1 LRVIWKN
8 RAVTERKKRIVR
20 SWNRAL
26 PDAGMDTLKIIP
38 LGGLGE
44 FGLNMMLLE
53 YGDAAVAIDCGLMFP
68 GADLLGIDLVI
79 PDVSYL
85 IERRDKLKAIVL
97 THAHEDHVGALPFIL
112 EHFNVPIFGTRLTL
126 GLLANKLREH
136 DLEDTV
142 DVRQIT
148 AGAPWDIAPFRIEG
162 IRVTHSLMD
171 CLALAVETPI
181 GTVIHTGDFK
191 IDNTPMEGEMFD
203 FQRFAAYGE
212 RGVLLLLSDSTNVE
226 RTGHTP
232 SEREVGSN
240 LEQIIQSSTG
250 KVLVSTFS
258 SSIPRIQQVV
268 EISERSDRR
277 VVLSGRSMI
286 RNSQVA
292 AELGYLHL
300 PRNAMTESDRWQD
313 LPESRLT
320 FLTTGSQGEPLSA
333 LHRIALNDHKN
344 IKITPGDTVILSSK
358 FIPGN
363 EKTISNLIDHL
374 YRRGAEVH
382 YEKVSEIH
390 VSGHASQEELKIMLQ
405 LTRPRYFVPIHGE
418 YRHLVRHRRLAQEV
432 GIPAE
437 NCFILEDG
445 DVLELSAQ
453 SAQKTTSIQVGKV
466 FVDGKGVGDVGDIVI
481 RDRRHLSEDGMVL
494 AVMAIHQQ
502 SGELVAGP
510 DMISRGFMSA
520 EESEEVLE
528 HAKKVVLETLG
539 AMNRETRTDPA
550 ELKEEVRR
558 ALRRFF
564 RKKLERHPVVLP
576 YIIET

>member
-1 LRVIWKN
+1 
-8 RAVTERKKRIVR
+8 
-20 SWNRAL
+20 
-26 PDAGMDTLKIIP
+26 
-38 LGGLGE
+38 
-44 FGLNMMLLE
+44 
-53 YGDAAVAIDCGLMFP
+53 
-68 GADLLGIDLVI
+68 LGIDLVI

-85 IERRDKLKAIVL
+85 IEQRDKLKAIVL
-97 THAHEDHVGALPFIL
+97 THAHEDHVGALPYIL
-112 EHFNVPIFGTRLTL
+112 EHFNVPIYGTRLTL

-148 AGAPWDIAPFRIEG
+148 AGEPWDVGPFRIEG

-171 CLALAVETPI
+171 CLALAIETPI

-212 RGVLLLLSDSTNVE
+212 KGVLLLLSDSTNVE
-226 RTGHTP
+226 RAGHTP
-232 SEREVGSN
+232 SEREVGTN
-240 LEQIIQSSTG
+240 LEQIIQSSSG

-268 EISERSDRR
+268 DISERCDRR

-292 AELGYLHL
+292 SELGYLNL

-313 LPESRLT
+313 LSADRLT

-333 LHRIALNDHKN
+333 LHRVALNDHKT
-344 IKITPGDTVILSSK
+344 IKIDPGDTVILSSK

-363 EKTISNLIDHL
+363 ERTISNLINHL

-437 NCFILEDG
+437 NGFILEDG
-445 DVLELSAQ
+445 DVLELTAN
-453 SAQKTTSIQVGKV
+453 SAQKTTPIQVGKV

-502 SGELVAGP
+502 SGELVGGP
-510 DMISRGFMSA
+510 DLISRGFMGV

-528 HAKKVVLETLG
+528 HAKKVVLETLNS
-539 AMNRETRTDPA
+539 MSRETRTDPA
-550 ELKEEVRR
+550 ELKEEVRK

-564 RKKLERHPVVLP
+564 RKTLERHPVVLP

>member
-1 LRVIWKN
+1 MEPI
-8 RAVTERKKRIVR
+8 
-20 SWNRAL
+20 
-26 PDAGMDTLKIIP
+26 KIIP

-44 FGLNMMLLE
+44 FGLNMMLVE
-53 YGDAAVAIDCGLMFP
+53 YGDAAIAIDCGLMFP
-68 GADLLGIDLVI
+68 GAELLGVDLVI

-85 IERRDKLKAIVL
+85 LEHRDKLKAIIL
-97 THAHEDHVGALPFIL
+97 THAHEDHVGALPYIL
-112 EHFNVPIFGTRLTL
+112 KHLDVPIFGSRLTL
-126 GLLANKLREH
+126 GLLANKLKEH
-136 DLEDTV
+136 DLEDSA
-142 DVRQIT
+142 DIREIT
-148 AGAPWDIAPFRIEG
+148 AGDPFEVAPFKIEG

-171 CLALAVETPI
+171 CLAIAIETPA
-181 GTVIHTGDFK
+181 GTIIHTGDFK

-212 RGVLLLLSDSTNVE
+212 KGVLLLLSDSTNVE
-226 RTGHTP
+226 RPGFTP

-240 LEQIIQSSTG
+240 LQQIVEHSTG

-268 EISERSDRR
+268 DISERCGRK

-292 AELGYLHL
+292 SDLGYLRL
-300 PRNAMTESDRWQD
+300 PRGFMLESERWHD
-313 LPESRLT
+313 LPSDKLT

-333 LHRIALNDHKN
+333 LHRIALDDHKT
-344 IKITPGDTVILSSK
+344 IKVAPGDTVILSSK

-363 EKTISNLIDHL
+363 EKTISNLINHL

-390 VSGHASQEELKIMLQ
+390 VSGHASQEELRIMLQ

-418 YRHLVRHRRLAQEV
+418 YRHLVKHRKLAQDV
-432 GIPAE
+432 GVPQE

-445 DVLELSAQ
+445 DVLEIDNHGARKAQ
-453 SAQKTTSIQVGKV
+453 PIRVGRV
-466 FVDGKGVGDVGDIVI
+466 FVDGKGVGDVGDVVI

-510 DMISRGFMSA
+510 DLISRGFMGL

-528 HAKKVVLETLG
+528 QARQAVMDTLNS
-539 AMNRETRTDPA
+539 MNHETRTDPA
-550 ELKEEVRR
+550 ELQEEVRKT
-558 ALRRFF
+558 LRRYF

>member
-1 LRVIWKN
+1 MEKLRV
-8 RAVTERKKRIVR
+8 
-20 SWNRAL
+20 
-26 PDAGMDTLKIIP
+26 IP

-53 YGDAAVAIDCGLMFP
+53 YGDAAIAIDCGLMFP

-85 IERRDKLKAIVL
+85 IERKNKLKAILL

-112 EHFNVPIFGTRLTL
+112 NHFSVPIFGTRLTL
-126 GLLANKLREH
+126 GLINNKLREH
-136 DLEDTV
+136 DLDGAVET
-142 DVRQIT
+142 REIT
-148 AGAPWDIAPFRIEG
+148 AGDPWEIPPFKLEG

-171 CLALAVETPI
+171 CLAFAIETPA

-212 RGVLLLLSDSTNVE
+212 KGVLLLLSDSTNVE
-226 RTGHTP
+226 RPGYTP
-232 SEREVGSN
+232 SEREVGRN
-240 LEQIIQSSTG
+240 LEQIFQESTG
-250 KVLVSTFS
+250 KILVSTFS

-268 EISERSDRR
+268 DISEVSGRR

-286 RNSQVA
+286 RNSQIA
-292 AELGYLHL
+292 SELGYLRL
-300 PRNAMTESDRWQD
+300 PRNFMVETERWQD
-313 LPESRLT
+313 LPPQQLT

-333 LHRIALNDHKN
+333 LHRVALDDHKS
-344 IKITPGDTVILSSK
+344 IKIEPGDTVILSSK

-363 EKTISNLIDHL
+363 EKTISNLINHL

-390 VSGHASQEELKIMLQ
+390 VSGHASQEELKTMLQ
-405 LTRPRYFVPIHGE
+405 LTRPRYFVPVHGE
-418 YRHLVRHRRLAQEV
+418 YRHLVKHRKLAQDV
-432 GIPAE
+432 GVPKE
-437 NCFILEDG
+437 HCFILEDG
-445 DVLELSAQ
+445 DVLELTATSAKK
-453 SAQKTTSIQVGKV
+453 AEPIQVGRV

-502 SGELVAGP
+502 SGEIVAGP
-510 DMISRGFMSA
+510 DLISRGFMRA
-520 EESEEVLE
+520 EEGEEILE
-528 HAKKVVLETLG
+528 QARRVVLDTLTG
-539 AMNRETRTDPA
+539 MNRETRTDPG
-550 ELKEEVRR
+550 ELQEEVRK
-558 ALRRFF
+558 ALRRYF
-564 RKKLERHPVVLP
+564 RKRLERHPVVLP

>member
-1 LRVIWKN
+1 
-8 RAVTERKKRIVR
+8 
-20 SWNRAL
+20 
-26 PDAGMDTLKIIP
+26 MDTLKIIP

-44 FGLNMMLLE
+44 FGLNMMLIE
-53 YGDAAVAIDCGLMFP
+53 YGDAAIAIDCGLMFP

-97 THAHEDHVGALPFIL
+97 THAHEDHVGALPYIL

-148 AGAPWDIAPFRIEG
+148 AGAPWDIGPFRIEG
-162 IRVTHSLMD
+162 IRVTHSLVD
-171 CLALAVETPI
+171 CLALAIDTPI

-212 RGVLLLLSDSTNVE
+212 KGVLLLLSDSTNVE
-226 RTGHTP
+226 RAGHTP

-240 LEQIIQSSTG
+240 LEQIIQSSSG

-268 EISERSDRR
+268 EISERCERR

-292 AELGYLHL
+292 AELGYLQL
-300 PRNAMTESDRWQD
+300 PRSAMTESDRWQD

-333 LHRIALNDHKN
+333 LHRVALNDHKT

-363 EKTISNLIDHL
+363 EKIIANLIDHL

-418 YRHLVRHRRLAQEV
+418 YRHLVRHRRLAQDV
-432 GIPAE
+432 GIPVE

-445 DVLELSAQ
+445 DVLELSAN
-453 SAQKTTSIQVGKV
+453 SAQKTTPIQVGKV

-502 SGELVAGP
+502 SGEIVAGP

-520 EESEEVLE
+520 EESDEVLE
-528 HAKKVVLETLG
+528 HAKQVVLETLNG
-539 AMNRETRTDPA
+539 MNRETRTDPA

>member
-1 LRVIWKN
+1 
-8 RAVTERKKRIVR
+8 
-20 SWNRAL
+20 
-26 PDAGMDTLKIIP
+26 MDTLRIIP

-44 FGLNMMLLE
+44 FGLNMMLIE
-53 YGDAAVAIDCGLMFP
+53 YGDAAIAIDCGVMFP
-68 GADLLGIDLVI
+68 DANLLGIDLVI

-85 IERRDKLKAIVL
+85 LEDSNKLKAIVL
-97 THAHEDHVGALPFIL
+97 THAHEDHIGALPYVLKHL
-112 EHFNVPIFGTRLTL
+112 EVPIYGTRLTL
-126 GLLANKLREH
+126 GLLANKLKEH
-136 DLEDTV
+136 DLEDSAEV
-142 DVRQIT
+142 HEIT
-148 AGAPWDIAPFRIEG
+148 AGAPWEIAPFRLEG

-171 CLALAVETPI
+171 CLALAIETPA
-181 GTVIHTGDFK
+181 GTIIHTGDFK

-226 RTGHTP
+226 RGGYTP
-232 SEREVGSN
+232 SERDVGTN
-240 LEQIIQSSTG
+240 LEQIIQQSTG

-258 SSIPRIQQVV
+258 SSIPRIQQIID
-268 EISERSDRR
+268 ISERAGRR

-286 RNSQVA
+286 RNCQVA
-292 AELGYLHL
+292 ADLSYLRL
-300 PRNAMTESDRWQD
+300 PRNFMTEGESWHDLPSDRI
-313 LPESRLT
+313 T

-333 LHRIALNDHKN
+333 LHRIALDDHRT
-344 IKITPGDTVILSSK
+344 IKVAPGDTVILSSK

-390 VSGHASQEELKIMLQ
+390 VSGHASQEELKTMIQ

-418 YRHLVRHRRLAQEV
+418 YRHLVRHRRLAQDV
-432 GIPAE
+432 GLPAE

-445 DVLELSAQ
+445 DVLELNSHGAH
-453 SAQKTTSIQVGKV
+453 KTTPIRVGRV
-466 FVDGKGVGDVGDIVI
+466 FVDGKGVGDVGDVVI
-481 RDRRHLSEDGMVL
+481 RDRRHLSEGGMVL
-494 AVMAIHQQ
+494 VVMAIHQQ

-510 DMISRGFMSA
+510 ELISRGFMLA
-520 EESEEVLE
+520 EESGEVLE
-528 HAKKVVLETLG
+528 SAKNEVLATVEH
-539 AMNRETRTDPA
+539 MNRETRADPA
-550 ELKEEVRR
+550 ELKEEVRKS
-558 ALRRFF
+558 LRRFF

>member
-1 LRVIWKN
+1 MGSTTRTW
-8 RAVTERKKRIVR
+8 R
-20 SWNRAL
+20 SKASK
-26 PDAGMDTLKIIP
+26 MDPLKIIP

-44 FGLNMMLLE
+44 FGLNMMLIE
-53 YGDAAVAIDCGLMFP
+53 YGDAAIAVDCGLMFP
-68 GADLLGIDLVI
+68 DAHLLGIDLVI

-85 IERRDKLKAIVL
+85 LENQGKLKAIVL

-112 EHFNVPIFGTRLTL
+112 KYLDVPIYGTRLTL
-126 GLLANKLREH
+126 GLLANKLKEH
-136 DLEDTV
+136 DLEDTA
-142 DVRQIT
+142 DIHEIT

-171 CLALAVETPI
+171 CLALAIETPV
-181 GTVIHTGDFK
+181 GTIIHTGDFK

-212 RGVLLLLSDSTNVE
+212 KGVLLLLSDSTNVE
-226 RTGHTP
+226 RPGYTP
-232 SEREVGSN
+232 SERDVGTN
-240 LEQIIQSSTG
+240 LEQIIAHSTG

-258 SSIPRIQQVV
+258 SSIPRIQQVLD
-268 EISERSDRR
+268 ISERCGRMI
-277 VVLSGRSMI
+277 VLSGRSMI

-292 AELGYLHL
+292 ADLGYLHP
-300 PRNAMTESDRWQD
+300 PRNMMTENERWQD
-313 LPESRLT
+313 LAKDRLT
-320 FLTTGSQGEPLSA
+320 FLTTGSQGEPLSV
-333 LHRIALNDHKN
+333 LHRVALDDHKTL
-344 IKITPGDTVILSSK
+344 KIEPGDTVILSSK

-363 EKTISNLIDHL
+363 EKTISNLINHL

-390 VSGHASQEELKIMLQ
+390 VSGHASQEELKTMLQ

-418 YRHLVRHRRLAQEV
+418 YRHLVRHRRLAQDV
-432 GIPAE
+432 GMPEE

-445 DVLELSAQ
+445 DVLELTAKK
-453 SAQKTTSIQVGKV
+453 AYKTKPIQVGRV

-510 DMISRGFMSA
+510 DLISRGFMRA

-528 HAKKVVLETLG
+528 SAKKVVLDSL
-539 AMNRETRTDPA
+539 ASMSRETRADPL

-564 RKKLERHPVVLP
+564 RKKFERHPVVLP

>member
-1 LRVIWKN
+1 
-8 RAVTERKKRIVR
+8 
-20 SWNRAL
+20 
-26 PDAGMDTLKIIP
+26 MDSVKIIP

-44 FGLNMMLLE
+44 FGLNMMLIE
-53 YGDAAVAIDCGLMFP
+53 YGDAAIAVDCGLMFP
-68 GADLLGIDLVI
+68 SADLLGIDLVI

-85 IERRDKLKAIVL
+85 LETRDKLKAIIL
-97 THAHEDHVGALPFIL
+97 THAHEDHVGALPYIL
-112 EHFNVPIFGTRLTL
+112 EHFDVPIFGTRLTL
-126 GLLANKLREH
+126 GLLANKLTEH
-136 DLEDTV
+136 DLEDTA

-148 AGAPWDIAPFRIEG
+148 AGVPWDIAPFRIEG

-171 CLALAVETPI
+171 CLALAIETPI
-181 GTVIHTGDFK
+181 GTISHTGDFK

-203 FQRFAAYGE
+203 FQAFAAYGE
-212 RGVLLLLSDSTNVE
+212 KGVLLLLSDSTNVE
-226 RTGHTP
+226 RPGYTP
-232 SEREVGSN
+232 SEREVGTN
-240 LEQIIQSSTG
+240 LEQIMQRSTG

-268 EISERSDRR
+268 DISERCGRR

-286 RNSQVA
+286 RNGQVA

-300 PRNAMTESDRWQD
+300 PRNFMTESDRWHD
-313 LPESRLT
+313 LPLDQLT
-320 FLTTGSQGEPLSA
+320 FLTTGSQGEPLSV
-333 LHRIALNDHKN
+333 LHRVALNDHKT
-344 IKITPGDTVILSSK
+344 IKIDPGDTVILSSK

-363 EKTISNLIDHL
+363 EKTISNLINHL

-390 VSGHASQEELKIMLQ
+390 VSGHASQEELKTMLQ

-418 YRHLVRHRRLAQEV
+418 YRHLVRHRRLAQDV
-432 GIPAE
+432 GIPAA
-437 NCFILEDG
+437 NCFLLEDG
-445 DVLELSAQ
+445 DVLELTAN
-453 SAQKTTSIQVGKV
+453 SAQKTKAIQVGKV

-494 AVMAIHQQ
+494 VVMAIHQQ
-502 SGELVAGP
+502 SGEVVAGP
-510 DMISRGFMSA
+510 DLISRGFMRA

-528 HAKKVVLETLG
+528 TAKKVVLETLG
-539 AMNRETRTDPA
+539 GINRETRTDPA
-550 ELKEEVRR
+550 ELKEEVRK

-564 RKKLERHPVVLP
+564 RKKLERHPFVLP

>member
-1 LRVIWKN
+1 MEPLR
-8 RAVTERKKRIVR
+8 
-20 SWNRAL
+20 
-26 PDAGMDTLKIIP
+26 IIP

-44 FGLNMMLLE
+44 FGLNMMLIE
-53 YGDAAVAIDCGLMFP
+53 YGDSAIAIDCGLMFP

-85 IERRDKLKAIVL
+85 LERRDKLKAIVL
-97 THAHEDHVGALPFIL
+97 THAHEDHVGALPYIL
-112 EHFNVPIFGTRLTL
+112 KHLSVPIFGTRLTL
-126 GLLANKLREH
+126 GLLENKLAEH
-136 DLEDTV
+136 DLEDSA
-142 DVRQIT
+142 DIHEIT
-148 AGAPWDIAPFRIEG
+148 AGAPWDIAPFSIEG

-171 CLALAVETPI
+171 CMALAIETPI

-212 RGVLLLLSDSTNVE
+212 KGVLLLLSDSTNVE
-226 RTGHTP
+226 RSGYTP
-232 SEREVGSN
+232 SEREIGGN
-240 LEQIIQSSTG
+240 LEQIIQHSTG

-258 SSIPRIQQVV
+258 SSIPRIQQVID
-268 EISERSDRR
+268 ISERCGRR

-292 AELGYLHL
+292 SELGYLKL
-300 PRNAMTESDRWQD
+300 PRNFLTENERWRD
-313 LPESRLT
+313 LAADQLT
-320 FLTTGSQGEPLSA
+320 FLTTGSQGEPLSV
-333 LHRIALNDHKN
+333 LHRVALDDHKT
-344 IKITPGDTVILSSK
+344 IKVEPGDTVILSSK

-363 EKTISNLIDHL
+363 EKTISNLINHL

-390 VSGHASQEELKIMLQ
+390 VSGHASQEELKTMLQ

-418 YRHLVRHRRLAQEV
+418 YRHLVKHRRLAQDV
-432 GIPAE
+432 GVPEA

-445 DVLELSAQ
+445 DVLEMTHAG
-453 SAQKTTSIQVGKV
+453 AQKIAPIAVGRV
-466 FVDGKGVGDVGDIVI
+466 FVDGKGVGDVGDVVI

-502 SGELVAGP
+502 TGELVAGP
-510 DMISRGFMSA
+510 DLISRGFVRD
-520 EESEEVLE
+520 EEGEEILE
-528 HAKKVVLETLG
+528 QARRVVLETLG
-539 AMNRETRTDPA
+539 EINRETRTDPA
-550 ELKEEVRR
+550 EVQEEVRK
-558 ALRRFF
+558 ALRRYF
-564 RKKLERHPVVLP
+564 RKRLERHPVVLP

>member
-1 LRVIWKN
+1 MDALR
-8 RAVTERKKRIVR
+8 
-20 SWNRAL
+20 
-26 PDAGMDTLKIIP
+26 IIP

-44 FGLNMMLLE
+44 FGLNMMLIE
-53 YGDAAVAIDCGLMFP
+53 YGDSAIAVDCGLMFP
-68 GADLLGIDLVI
+68 DANLLGIDLVI

-85 IERRDKLKAIVL
+85 LQDSDKLKAIVL
-97 THAHEDHVGALPFIL
+97 THAHEDHVGALPYIL
-112 EHFNVPIFGTRLTL
+112 KHLDVPIFGTRLTL
-126 GLLANKLREH
+126 GLLANKLEEH
-136 DLEDTV
+136 NLEDSAEV
-142 DVRQIT
+142 HEIT
-148 AGAPWDIAPFRIEG
+148 AGVPWELAPFHLEG

-171 CLALAVETPI
+171 CLALAIETPV
-181 GTVIHTGDFK
+181 GTIIHTGDFK

-212 RGVLLLLSDSTNVE
+212 KGVLLLLSDSTNVE
-226 RTGHTP
+226 RSGYTP
-232 SEREVGSN
+232 SEREVGTN
-240 LEQIIQSSTG
+240 LAQIIQPATG

-258 SSIPRIQQVV
+258 SSIPRIQQVID
-268 EISERSDRR
+268 ISERSDRR

-292 AELGYLHL
+292 ADLGYLHL
-300 PRNAMTESDRWQD
+300 PREFMTESDRWHD
-313 LPESRLT
+313 LPANRLT

-333 LHRIALNDHKN
+333 LHRIALDDHKT
-344 IKITPGDTVILSSK
+344 IKVEPGDTVILSSK

-363 EKTISNLIDHL
+363 EKTISNLINHL

-390 VSGHASQEELKIMLQ
+390 VSGHASQEELKTMLQ

-418 YRHLVRHRRLAQEV
+418 YRHLVRHRRLAQDV
-432 GIPAE
+432 GLATE

-445 DVLELSAQ
+445 DVLELTANSA
-453 SAQKTTSIQVGKV
+453 KKVKPIQVGRV
-466 FVDGKGVGDVGDIVI
+466 FVDGKGVGDVGDVVI
-481 RDRRHLSEDGMVL
+481 RDRRHLSEGGMVL
-494 AVMAIHQQ
+494 VVMAIHQQ
-502 SGELVAGP
+502 SGDLVAGP
-510 DMISRGFMSA
+510 ELISRGFMLA

-528 HAKKVVLETLG
+528 SAKKEVLATLDN
-539 AMNRETRTDPA
+539 MNRETRADPA
-550 ELKEEVRR
+550 ELKEEVRK

>member
-1 LRVIWKN
+1 
-8 RAVTERKKRIVR
+8 
-20 SWNRAL
+20 
-26 PDAGMDTLKIIP
+26 MDSVKIIP

-44 FGLNMMLLE
+44 FGLNMMLIE
-53 YGDAAVAIDCGLMFP
+53 YGDAAIAVDCGLMFP
-68 GADLLGIDLVI
+68 SADLLGIDLVI

-85 IERRDKLKAIVL
+85 LETRDKLKAIIL
-97 THAHEDHVGALPFIL
+97 THAHEDHVGALPYIL
-112 EHFNVPIFGTRLTL
+112 EHFDVPIFGTRLTL
-126 GLLANKLREH
+126 GLLANKLTEH
-136 DLEDTV
+136 DLEDTA

-148 AGAPWDIAPFRIEG
+148 AGVPWDIAPFRIEG

-171 CLALAVETPI
+171 CLALAIETPI
-181 GTVIHTGDFK
+181 GTIIHTGDFK

-203 FQRFAAYGE
+203 FQAFAAYGE
-212 RGVLLLLSDSTNVE
+212 KGVLLLLSDSTNVE
-226 RTGHTP
+226 RPGYTP
-232 SEREVGSN
+232 SEREVGTN
-240 LEQIIQSSTG
+240 LEQIMQRSTG

-268 EISERSDRR
+268 DISERCGRR

-286 RNSQVA
+286 RNGQVA

-300 PRNAMTESDRWQD
+300 PRNFMTESDRWHD
-313 LPESRLT
+313 LPLDQLT
-320 FLTTGSQGEPLSA
+320 FLTTGSQGEPLSV
-333 LHRIALNDHKN
+333 LHRVALNDHKT
-344 IKITPGDTVILSSK
+344 IKIDPGDTVILSSK

-363 EKTISNLIDHL
+363 EKTISNLINHL

-390 VSGHASQEELKIMLQ
+390 VSGHASQEELKTMLQ

-418 YRHLVRHRRLAQEV
+418 YRHLVRHRRLAQDV
-432 GIPAE
+432 GIPAA
-437 NCFILEDG
+437 NCFLLEDG
-445 DVLELSAQ
+445 DVLELAAN
-453 SAQKTTSIQVGKV
+453 SAQKTKSIQVGKV

-494 AVMAIHQQ
+494 VVMAIHQQ
-502 SGELVAGP
+502 SGEVVAGP
-510 DMISRGFMSA
+510 DLISRGFMRA

-528 HAKKVVLETLG
+528 NAKKVVLETLG
-539 AMNRETRTDPA
+539 SINRETRTDPA
-550 ELKEEVRR
+550 ELKEEVRK

-564 RKKLERHPVVLP
+564 RKKLERHPFVLP

>member
-1 LRVIWKN
+1 
-8 RAVTERKKRIVR
+8 
-20 SWNRAL
+20 
-26 PDAGMDTLKIIP
+26 MDPLKIIP

-44 FGLNMMLLE
+44 FGLNMMLIE
-53 YGDAAVAIDCGLMFP
+53 YGDAAIAVDCGLMFP
-68 GADLLGIDLVI
+68 DAHLLGIDLVI
-79 PDVSYL
+79 PDVTYL
-85 IERRDKLKAIVL
+85 LENQGKLKAIVL

-112 EHFNVPIFGTRLTL
+112 KHLDVPIYGTRLTL
-126 GLLANKLREH
+126 GLLANKLKEH
-136 DLEDTV
+136 DLEDTA
-142 DVRQIT
+142 DIHEIT

-171 CLALAVETPI
+171 CLALAIETPV
-181 GTVIHTGDFK
+181 GTIIHTGDFK

-212 RGVLLLLSDSTNVE
+212 KGVLLLLSDSTNVE
-226 RTGHTP
+226 RPGYTP
-232 SEREVGSN
+232 SERDVGTN
-240 LEQIIQSSTG
+240 LEQIIAHSTG

-258 SSIPRIQQVV
+258 SSIPRIQQVLD
-268 EISERSDRR
+268 ISERCGRR
-277 VVLSGRSMI
+277 IVLSGRSMI

-292 AELGYLHL
+292 ADLGYLHP
-300 PRNAMTESDRWQD
+300 PRNMMTENERWQD
-313 LPESRLT
+313 LAKDRLT
-320 FLTTGSQGEPLSA
+320 FLTTGSQGEPLSV
-333 LHRIALNDHKN
+333 LHRVALDDHKTL
-344 IKITPGDTVILSSK
+344 KVEPGDTVILSSK

-363 EKTISNLIDHL
+363 EKTISNLINHL

-390 VSGHASQEELKIMLQ
+390 VSGHASQEELKTMLQ

-418 YRHLVRHRRLAQEV
+418 YRHLVRHRRLAQDV
-432 GIPAE
+432 GLPEE

-445 DVLELSAQ
+445 DVLELTAKSAY
-453 SAQKTTSIQVGKV
+453 KTKPIQVGRV

-510 DMISRGFMSA
+510 DLISRGFMRA

-528 HAKKVVLETLG
+528 NAKKVVLDSL
-539 AMNRETRTDPA
+539 ASMSRETRADPL

-564 RKKLERHPVVLP
+564 RKKFERHPVVLP

>member
-1 LRVIWKN
+1 ME
-8 RAVTERKKRIVR
+8 A
-20 SWNRAL
+20 
-26 PDAGMDTLKIIP
+26 LKIIP

-44 FGLNMMLLE
+44 FGLNMMLIE
-53 YGDAAVAIDCGLMFP
+53 YGDAAIAIDCGLMFP
-68 GADLLGIDLVI
+68 SADLLGIDLVI

-97 THAHEDHVGALPFIL
+97 THAHEDHVGALPYIL
-112 EHFNVPIFGTRLTL
+112 EHFNVPIYGTRLTL

-136 DLEDTV
+136 DLEDTA

-148 AGAPWDIAPFRIEG
+148 AGAQWDIAPFRIEG

-171 CLALAVETPI
+171 CLALAIETPI

-212 RGVLLLLSDSTNVE
+212 KGVLLLLSDSTNVE
-226 RTGHTP
+226 RAGHTP
-232 SEREVGSN
+232 SEREVGTN
-240 LEQIIQSSTG
+240 LEHIIQSSTG

-268 EISERSDRR
+268 DISRRCDRR

-292 AELGYLHL
+292 SELGYLNL

-313 LPESRLT
+313 LPPDQLT

-333 LHRIALNDHKN
+333 LHRVALNDHKT
-344 IKITPGDTVILSSK
+344 IKIDQGDTVILSSK

-363 EKTISNLIDHL
+363 EKTISNLINHL

-418 YRHLVRHRRLAQEV
+418 YRHLVRHRRLAQDV
-432 GIPAE
+432 GIPEE
-437 NCFILEDG
+437 NCFILDDG
-445 DVLELSAQ
+445 DVLELTAN
-453 SAQKTTSIQVGKV
+453 SAQKTTPIQVGRV

-481 RDRRHLSEDGMVL
+481 RDRRHLSEDGIVL
-494 AVMAIHQQ
+494 VVMTIHQQ

-510 DMISRGFMSA
+510 DLISRGFMGV
-520 EESEEVLE
+520 EESEEVLA
-528 HAKKVVLETLG
+528 HAKKVVLETLNG
-539 AMNRETRTDPA
+539 MNRETRTDPA
-550 ELKEEVRR
+550 ELKEEVRK

-564 RKKLERHPVVLP
+564 RKKLERRPVVLP
-576 YIIET
+576 YIIEA